1 MRLTKRSSN
10 AEMRRKHEEY
20 LKELERRRNDELWNR
35 FLNEQNA
42 DSEMP
47 HQESKNSKPTL
58 NELLKDR
65 LELLDELDAINK
77 KLEENKEKIVEM
89 INNNN
94 LWNDKGSFSA
104 PINGRTIYVVK
115 SSKIS
120 VDKIAEKEFVSA
132 NIGNIPVSVLS
143 IDFTSLRKAAAEG
156 SAEAKSILD
165 NAAASG
171 VFGVKEMIVIKVY
184 GKNSKELREDGNIQ
198 LKQEKRD

>member
-1 MRLTKRSSN
+1 MRLTNRSSN

-47 HQESKNSKPTL
+47 QKSKNSKPTL